1 MTFFNGLRFGDQLVF
16 ESRFRRSRACAPQS
30 GCSAPRSERYAS
42 RGALSGA
49 AFSLAAMLLPAAPA
63 LAQTVYGYTFTPP
76 SASGSPRIISVELNS
91 DKLRAGGPID
101 IRVTTTPDVVRVV
114 TGSGKR
120 QGTLSRIRSG
130 VFASESTLPHVGGL
144 LSLGIKLH
152 FEATTASGKATS
164 VDVPVHYR

>member
-1 MTFFNGLRFGDQLVF
+1 MV
-16 ESRFRRSRACAPQS
+16 
-30 GCSAPRSERYAS
+30 
-42 RGALSGA
+42 
-49 AFSLAAMLLPAAPA
+49 LAAAPG

-76 SASGSPRIISVELNS
+76 SATGSPRIISVELNS

-130 VFASESTLPHVGGL
+130 VFTSDSTLPHVGGL
-144 LSLGIKLH
+144 LSVGIKLH
-152 FEATTASGKATS
+152 FEATTAGGKATS